1 MFKSLKCNEFFSRAS
16 IARNSYVSWSEA
28 RLSFFKTGKLYIRV
42 QLRVEYKPAI
52 TVCNSIFSRE
62 YRLNASRT
70 ARMYEY
76 AVASSRKLVSVK
88 RDIGHASSSLNVV
101 WKIVPGILNIY
112 VCNINPKIII
122 IIAKQ
127 SIRVHHILRKLTL
140 WTNVST
146 FLENY
151 KIIIIKMWSLNN
163 MIFT

>member
-1 MFKSLKCNEFFSRAS
+1 
-16 IARNSYVSWSEA
+16 
-28 RLSFFKTGKLYIRV
+28 
-42 QLRVEYKPAI
+42 
-52 TVCNSIFSRE
+52 
-62 YRLNASRT
+62 
-70 ARMYEY
+70 MYEY